1 VTPPAG
7 RIRVV
12 YCEGNV
18 DRTVGGSY
26 YSLLYLVQGLDP
38 KRYAPE
44 VVLHRDNPFAERFR
58 AAGAAVTVFPPRGI
72 IQFPFLHDA
81 TGQPRR
87 ALAPLGR
94 AQSVLNLGTLALRA
108 LNRARFLRGRAD
120 LLHLNNSIT
129 RLHDW
134 ILGASLAGVP
144 VVVHERGI
152 HTRLPS
158 ITRQVA
164 PRVAAIL
171 CISDAVRANLRALGI
186 GGPTVALV
194 HNGLD
199 PARVVPRR
207 TPEEVRRELQITA
220 GAPIIG
226 VIGNLKRW
234 KGQDVLVRAMPAILR
249 ERPDTV
255 ALIVGTSTDA
265 GTGYVEELHAL
276 TRSLGVA
283 SQVRFTGFTDD
294 AAGLLGAMDVAIHT
308 SVEPEPFG
316 RVLLEGMALRKPVVG
331 SGSGAVPEIV
341 VDGVTGFTFE
351 PGNAEALADRV
362 SQLLRD
368 PARARAMGEAGLER
382 LRSHF
387 TLDRNVER
395 TTAIYDAVLRGH
407 PLPGIA
413 GDPRPLE
420 GVRS

>member
-1 VTPPAG
+1 
-7 RIRVV
+7 
-12 YCEGNV
+12 
-18 DRTVGGSY
+18 
-26 YSLLYLVQGLDP
+26 
-38 KRYAPE
+38 
-44 VVLHRDNPFAERFR
+44 
-58 AAGAAVTVFPPRGI
+58 
-72 IQFPFLHDA
+72 
-81 TGQPRR
+81 
-87 ALAPLGR
+87 
-94 AQSVLNLGTLALRA
+94 
-108 LNRARFLRGRAD
+108 
-120 LLHLNNSIT
+120 
-129 RLHDW
+129 LHDW